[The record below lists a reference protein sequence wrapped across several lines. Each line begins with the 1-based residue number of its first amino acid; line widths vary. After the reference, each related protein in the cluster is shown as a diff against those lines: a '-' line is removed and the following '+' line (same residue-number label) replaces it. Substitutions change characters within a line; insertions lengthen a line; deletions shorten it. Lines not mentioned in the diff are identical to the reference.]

1 MTQFTEYSDSI
12 LSAFKQHAKTQ
23 DVIDRKQEIL
33 DSVYEYYNFV
43 PSTILFIGFNPAIFA
58 AEGKK
63 IFITEASAEVRS
75 YLAEKGL
82 KVTYVEDIAGQQFDC
97 VVALDEYFT
106 FAQDDDEQRNKM
118 NKVCS
123 ATKEFAITT
132 VKDYKN
138 QDFKDREYSQPAI
151 IKHDEDITAFTEIHN
166 WHTTEKNS
174 WETNLYQLRGNQAT
188 CCGQYQRRSLFFKQ
202 LAKFSIDN
210 GAKNFLVHKNMMYK
224 SIIKKN
230 YEHIISISFC

>member
-1 MTQFTEYSDSI
+1 MQFTQYNDAIFDGFCLHSKKNEI
-12 LSAFKQHAKTQ
+12 
-23 DVIDRKQEIL
+23 INRKHEIINRICQ
-33 DSVYEYYNFV
+33 YYNLAANSV
-43 PSTILFIGFNPAIFA
+43 LFIGFNPAALTIKA
-58 AEGKK
+58 N
-63 IFITEASAEVRS
+63 EV
-75 YLAEKGL
+75 YLAEVSQKAFDYL
-82 KVTYVEDIAGQQFDC
+82 KAQRPSIQLYDQPRKFDLI
-97 VVALDEYFT
+97 VAFDEYLT
-106 FAQDDDEQRNKM
+106 FARTEVQQKQMIDNL
-118 NKVCS
+118 CS
-123 ATKEFAITT
+123 LSAKLAITT